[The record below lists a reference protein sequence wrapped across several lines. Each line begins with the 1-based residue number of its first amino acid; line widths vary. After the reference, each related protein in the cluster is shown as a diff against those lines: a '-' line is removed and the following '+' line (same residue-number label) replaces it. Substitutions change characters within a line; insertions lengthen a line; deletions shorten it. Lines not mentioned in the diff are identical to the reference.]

1 MILMTES
8 TIPEHVTAN
17 GNADLIQ
24 IFKDINKMEAF
35 VDVVFSCET
44 YITYKIFKVRIN

>member
-1 MILMTES
+1 MTES

-35 VDVVFSCET
+35 VVVVVFSCET
-44 YITYKIFKVRIN
+44 YITYKIFKVHIN